1 MPSVPT
7 VTEPLVGWVLMTIEL
22 RLIAAVP
29 AVSLLARLMLAEAPL
44 ITEKLSATDVG
55 GVGVAVIA
63 IDTVA
68 TFEVSPLSS
77 LTV

>member
-1 MPSVPT
+1 
-7 VTEPLVGWVLMTIEL
+7 MTIEL

-77 LTV
+77 LTVYVNESVRAAPPLCV